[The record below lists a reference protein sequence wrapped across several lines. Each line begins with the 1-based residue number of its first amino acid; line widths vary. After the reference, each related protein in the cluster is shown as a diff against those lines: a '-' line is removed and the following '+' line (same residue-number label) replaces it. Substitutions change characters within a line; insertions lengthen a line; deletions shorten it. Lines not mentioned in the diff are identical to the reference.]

1 MRHRLL
7 FPLCILSAA
16 SPVVSGEESIKR
28 AEVPPAPAA
37 ASTPADPL
45 AGVPMDK
52 VCYYLGRYIFGRQL
66 AAQGM
71 KQPDLEALKSG
82 FKDAFDNKEPP
93 FSMEDMRTAMNQF
106 GAAMRAQAEQRRSK
120 MQAVGE
126 AAAKAGAEFLET
138 NGRRKG
144 VTQTINGLQYEVL
157 TPAEGPKPKVTDT
170 VTVNYK
176 GTFIDGTVF
185 DSSLG
190 KPPVSFSLTSV
201 IRGWTEG
208 LQLMSKGARYKFYI
222 PGKLAYGERGDA
234 RVNIVPNQTLIFE
247 VELVDFRPTDPKPA
261 AKEVPPK

>member
-1 MRHRLL
+1 MRQR
-7 FPLCILSAA
+7 FVIPFCILLITAA
-16 SPVVSGEESIKR
+16 AP
-28 AEVPPAPAA
+28 AAPAA
-37 ASTPADPL
+37 AGAPAADPL
-45 AGVPMDK
+45 ADVPMDK

-93 FSMEDMRTAMNQF
+93 FPMDDMRAAMTRYS
-106 GAAMRAQAEQRRSK
+106 AAMRAQGEQRRAR
-120 MQAVGE
+120 MRVEGE
-126 AAAKAGAEFLET
+126 AAAKAGAEFLEA
-138 NGRRKG
+138 NAKRKE

-157 TPAEGPKPKVTDT
+157 TPAEGPKPKITDT

-176 GTFIDGTVF
+176 GTFVDGTVF

-190 KPPVSFSLTSV
+190 KPPVSFSLASV

-208 LQLMSKGARYKFYI
+208 LQLMSKGAKYKFYI

-247 VELVDFRPTDPKPA
+247 VELVDFKSTDPKPA
-261 AKEVPPK
+261 AKETQGK